1 MTSPTV
7 SERRAV
13 VVPAPAP
20 SLAAVRVQGVSVRYR
35 VPRQPVSGLKEFA
48 IRWAHG
54 GLVQLDF
61 WALRDVNLEIG
72 RGEILG
78 VVGRNGA
85 GKTTLLRVLAR
96 VLHPTAGRVRVFG
109 RVAPLLELGGGFHA
123 ELTGRENVY
132 LYASLLGLG
141 RREVRQRFQSM
152 VEFAGL
158 GEFIDA
164 PLRTYSTG
172 MVARLGFAVAASRPV
187 EVMLVDEALTVGD
200 ERFQQKCLARMDEYR
215 RLGCTIVFV
224 THALG
229 TARQVCD
236 RAAWL
241 EAGRVCQVGPAAAV
255 IDAYAAWQPAGD
267 GLVAGGA

>member
-1 MTSPTV
+1 MISPTV
-7 SERRAV
+7 SESQAV
-13 VVPAPAP
+13 VELAPNP
-20 SLAAVRVQGVSVRYR
+20 SLPAVRVEGVSVRYR
-35 VPRQPVSGLKEFA
+35 VPREPVSGLKEFA

-54 GLVQLDF
+54 RLVHMDF
-61 WALRDVNLEIG
+61 WALRDVNLGIA
-72 RGEILG
+72 RGEIFG

-96 VLHPTAGRVRVFG
+96 VLHPKEGRVWVYG

-132 LYASLLGLG
+132 LYASLLGLS
-141 RREVRQRFQSM
+141 RREVQQRFSSM
-152 VEFAGL
+152 VEFAEL

-164 PLRTYSTG
+164 PVRTYSTG

-229 TARQVCD
+229 IARQVCD

-241 EAGRVCQVGPAAAV
+241 EEGRVRQVGPAAAV
-255 IDAYAAWQPAGD
+255 IDAYAAWQPAGS
-267 GLVAGGA
+267 GPVARGA